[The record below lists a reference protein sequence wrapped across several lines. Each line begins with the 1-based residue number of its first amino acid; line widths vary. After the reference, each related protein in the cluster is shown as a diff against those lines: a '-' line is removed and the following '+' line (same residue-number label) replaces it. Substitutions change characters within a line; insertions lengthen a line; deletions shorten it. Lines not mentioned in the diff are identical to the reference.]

1 VKIIKNLAVEVVKE
15 LNCELIERINGMS
28 DDNTI
33 QLTFK
38 ERRRIIIALQYS
50 NCIDLVLDKALGI

>member
-1 VKIIKNLAVEVVKE
+1 MKIIKNLAVEVVKE